1 MLGGEIL
8 TEGLEHAAEV
18 RRVLVAL
25 ELFGERPV
33 GIVAGEDVEAV
44 AVELHGEAIPAAG
57 AVEDGDIAMQIL
69 VGAEPQGER
78 RGGGVIDHAM
88 QRRRRAAGLEP
99 GEGAGVELGQLAQG
113 WFAGAPAA
121 MLRGRPPARGR
132 APEGE
137 TDLPHRGATDD
148 ELMDLAQLLREMD
161 VIEAGVGRGHEPG
174 DLLASLRGQAPVAG
188 APPQGVEQARGTPL
202 AEPLLQAPK
211 LPHAYP
217 QRRRSLRVRDTSGQ
231 RGLEQPGPRHFL
243 SAHREGLHEG
253 TLLSN
258 R

>member
-44 AVELHGEAIPAAG
+44 AVELHGEAIQAAG

-161 VIEAGVGRGHEPG
+161 VIEAGVGRGHEPD

-188 APPQGVEQARGTPL
+188 APPQGVEQAGSNPARGTSF
-202 AEPLLQAPK
+202 LLIEK
-211 LPHAYP
+211 V
-217 QRRRSLRVRDTSGQ
+217 SM
-231 RGLEQPGPRHFL
+231 RGHFYRTD
-243 SAHREGLHEG
+243 RED
-253 TLLSN
+253 SSI
-258 R
+258 